1 MEQLKIIVIIIIQ
14 FKIENKKI
22 NIELI
27 NLILA
32 FFYINYATNNMKNE
46 I

>member
-1 MEQLKIIVIIIIQ
+1 MEQLKIIIITIQ
-14 FKIENKKI
+14 FKIENNNI

-32 FFYINYATNNMKNE
+32 IFYINYATNDMKNE

>member
-1 MEQLKIIVIIIIQ
+1 MEQLKIIIIIIQ
-14 FKIENKKI
+14 FKIENNNI

-32 FFYINYATNNMKNE
+32 IFYNNYATNNMKNE